1 MSAAIFSSLDQIGPW
16 SSRLFEE
23 DLRRVFFELAPN
35 GVNYGLAGSFGL
47 NELEEEIALFELR
60 GARFA
65 AAVFDWHTVLKIE
78 RQRRGSRLRREDQ
91 LGQGVRVFALG
102 VGDVTAALGFAELDL
117 RPARIRAGL
126 SGVHTRGDAL
136 IGRDPRERKRLSICR
151 DGDGNCHKCDKK

>member
-1 MSAAIFSSLDQIGPW
+1 MSAAIFYPQNQLERW
-16 SSRLFEE
+16 SGRLLEE
-23 DLRRVFFELAPN
+23 YLRGVFTEFAPD

-47 NELEEEIALFELR
+47 NELEEEIVLFELR

-65 AAVFDWHTVLKIE
+65 AAIFDWHTVLKIE
-78 RQRRGSRLRREDQ
+78 RQRRGSCLRREDQ

-117 RPARIRAGL
+117 RPARKRAGL

-136 IGRDPRERKRLSICR
+136 IGRDPRERKRLSICC
-151 DGDGNCHKCDKK
+151 DGGGNCHKCDKK